1 MNSLNNLTL
10 DEKIN
15 LHLQKHG
22 ITDTL
27 IIPENEKE
35 NLLKLLSE
43 TKVMRVF
50 VENNELIIE
59 S

>member
-1 MNSLNNLTL
+1 MDNELTI
-10 DEKIN
+10 DQKIN
-15 LHLQKHG
+15 SYLEKYG

-35 NLLKLLSE
+35 KLLSILSE
-43 TKVMRVF
+43 TKVIRVF
-50 VENNELIIE
+50 IENNELIIE